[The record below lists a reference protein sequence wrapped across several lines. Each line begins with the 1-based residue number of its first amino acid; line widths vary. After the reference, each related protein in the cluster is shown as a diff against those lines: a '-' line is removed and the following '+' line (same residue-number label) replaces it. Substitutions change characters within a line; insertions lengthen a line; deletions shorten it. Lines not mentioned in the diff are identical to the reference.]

1 MTDSASFLW
10 AIKFGGWIL
19 VIVGYVLVGLLMRL
33 ERRA

>member
-10 AIKFGGWIL
+10 AIK
-19 VIVGYVLVGLLMRL
+19 IVGYVLVGLLMRL